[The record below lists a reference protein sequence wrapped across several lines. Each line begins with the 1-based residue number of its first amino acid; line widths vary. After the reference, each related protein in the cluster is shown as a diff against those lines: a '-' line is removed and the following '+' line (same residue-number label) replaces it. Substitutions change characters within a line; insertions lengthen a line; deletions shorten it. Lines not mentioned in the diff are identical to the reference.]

1 MNLKNKKITV
11 IGLGLSGTS
20 SAILANYLGA
30 IVFVSDSGTNELI
43 HKNALKLM
51 SLHHIPSE
59 TGIHTEKIYNADLW
73 IISPGISKNSN
84 LVKKAKHKNIK
95 TISEI
100 EFASIYNSNP
110 IIAVTG
116 SNGKTTTCNML
127 YSMLNGSEIKP
138 VLSGNLG
145 IPFSETVLRYLKEPS
160 KDICY
165 ILEVSSFQLEKIEH
179 FKPTYA
185 IYTNISSDHL
195 DRHKTIS
202 EYIKMKLRLIKNFL
216 HNDFI
221 IYNQDDM
228 ILNQIFINKISK
240 KITYSLK
247 KDSNGFYVRNGYV
260 INQSKDKVI
269 STDSLSIP
277 GKHNILNFLAAATCS
292 RLIGVK
298 EEKILETLTRFKG
311 LEHRLEYVL
320 TKNNIIYIN
329 DSKSTNIESV
339 ICAIESFKS
348 PIILLL
354 CGQNKQSDFRLLL
367 PQIKVSTVRL
377 VITYGESGGHIKTV
391 LGDAVRS
398 ELMKDLN
405 SAVRK
410 AHNLA
415 AAGDTILLSPGCAS
429 FDEFNN
435 FEQRGHSFKNYATQI
450 NSL

>member
-1 MNLKNKKITV
+1 VDLRNKRITV

-30 IVFVSDSGTNELI
+30 IVFVSDSGANKSI

-51 SLHHIPSE
+51 SLHHIASE
-59 TGIHTEKIYNADLW
+59 TGSHTDRIYDAELW
-73 IISPGISKNSN
+73 IISPGISKNSEI
-84 LVKKAKHKNIK
+84 VKKANNKNIK
-95 TISEI
+95 SISEI
-100 EFASIYNSNP
+100 EFASKYTLNP

-127 YSMLNGSEIKP
+127 NSMLNGSGVKP
-138 VLSGNLG
+138 ILSGNLG
-145 IPFSETVLRYLKEPS
+145 VPFSKTVLQQLKNPS
-160 KDICY
+160 KNVY
-165 ILEVSSFQLEKIEH
+165 FILEVSSFQLEKIEH
-179 FKPTYA
+179 FKPNYA
-185 IYTNISSDHL
+185 VFTNISPDHL
-195 DRHKTIS
+195 DRHDTMS
-202 EYIKMKLRLIKNFL
+202 EYIKMKLRLTKNIS
-216 HNDFI
+216 HNDYI
-221 IYNQDDM
+221 IYNQDDT
-228 ILNQIFINKISK
+228 ILNQIFINKNLK

-247 KDSNGFYVRNGYV
+247 KDSNGYSVKNGYI
-260 INQSKDKVI
+260 INQNKNKII
-269 STDSLSIP
+269 STDKLSVP

-292 RLIGVK
+292 KLIGIK
-298 EEKILETLTRFKG
+298 EEKILDTLKKFKG
-311 LEHRLEYVL
+311 LEHRLEHVL
-320 TKNNIIYIN
+320 AKGNITYIN

-339 ICAIESFKS
+339 ICAIESFKN

-354 CGQNKQSDFRLLL
+354 GGQNKQSDFRLLL
-367 PQIKVSTVRL
+367 PHIKVSKVKL

-435 FEQRGHSFKNYATQI
+435 FEERGRFFKNYAKQI